1 MQKHEPEHVQ
11 SKQRIRS
18 LISVLYA
25 LQHWSFRLFWC
36 GVAILLLILLS
47 ALIAIK
53 TSWGALL
60 LSDAV
65 PWPLIFSGALV
76 LGFLFIF
83 SDTFIQSQEERW
95 FRRYGTQIMATVTD
109 FEEVRTA
116 KWRRWF
122 SFDNCEYRLKLEWT
136 YPQSERIYTFS
147 RRVRDMQLP
156 TRGAQIPVIID
167 FDDPTY
173 FLQEDFKRSY

>member
-1 MQKHEPEHVQ
+1 MQKNIHEHMHG
-11 SKQRIRS
+11 KQRTRS
-18 LISVLYA
+18 LIYVLYTIQQWA
-25 LQHWSFRLFWC
+25 FRLFWC
-36 GVAILLLILLS
+36 GVGMLFLILLIG
-47 ALIAIK
+47 LIAIK

-65 PWPLIFSGALV
+65 PWPWIFSGALV

-122 SFDNCEYRLKLEWT
+122 SLDNCEYRLRLEWT
-136 YPQSERIYTFS
+136 YSEKVYTYS
-147 RRVRDMQLP
+147 RRARDMQLP
-156 TRGAQIPVIID
+156 TRSAQVPVIID
-167 FDDPTY
+167 LDDPTY